1 MAKQNI
7 MKAIDDL
14 RATVVGK
21 IPMPNS
27 QVEQITLALLYK
39 FMDDMDQ
46 SSIDFGGNA
55 TFFSKEFEKYSWK
68 KIMSNC
74 NSAQVRYNLYTEA
87 LEKFYA
93 HPDLPDTFRE
103 IFKNATVPYKDAET
117 LTNFLKI
124 IDSEFDYSDSEQLGD
139 AYEYLLSVLG
149 SQGDLGQFRTP
160 RHIIDFIVEL
170 VDPDKNDKILDPA
183 CGTAGFLISAY
194 KYILKQNTDKI
205 SGDKLTFDEK
215 KDILKNIN
223 GYDIEPS
230 MVRIAEMNLFLHG
243 ATEPKIF
250 EYDTLTMDDRWNDKY

>member
-93 HPDLPDTFRE
+93 
-103 IFKNATVPYKDAET
+103 
-117 LTNFLKI
+117 
-124 IDSEFDYSDSEQLGD
+124 
-139 AYEYLLSVLG
+139 
-149 SQGDLGQFRTP
+149 
-160 RHIIDFIVEL
+160 
-170 VDPDKNDKILDPA
+170 
-183 CGTAGFLISAY
+183 
-194 KYILKQNTDKI
+194 
-205 SGDKLTFDEK
+205 
-215 KDILKNIN
+215 
-223 GYDIEPS
+223 
-230 MVRIAEMNLFLHG
+230 
-243 ATEPKIF
+243 
-250 EYDTLTMDDRWNDKY
+250 